1 MKSSD
6 VQDLKEQAEQAAKE
20 EAMRPVAFTMSVLA
34 VLLAVNTVMGERTHA
49 NAVLLQD
56 QATDQWNDYQ
66 AHKIRSTNT
75 QLVADLLSVVAI
87 ADEPAS
93 VKLAKTY
100 ADQIKK
106 SVGEQNQLQ
115 AQGNALQAKVTQG
128 EARSDRYDLG
138 QVLLEIGLVITSVTL
153 LTRSKIY
160 WYMGIVSAILGLA
173 VSASALFLQ

>member
-6 VQDLKEQAEQAAKE
+6 LQDIKELAEQVEKE
-20 EAMRPVAFTMSVLA
+20 EPMRPVAFTMSVLA

-49 NAVLLQD
+49 NAVLMQD

-87 ADEPAS
+87 DNKPAS
-93 VKLAKTY
+93 AKLAKAY

-106 SVGEQNQLQ
+106 STGEQTQLQ
-115 AQGNALQAKVTQG
+115 SEGNALQAKVTQG

-160 WYMGIVSAILGLA
+160 WYLGIVSAIVGMV
-173 VSASALFLQ
+173 VSASALFLK